1 MSDAPAMT
9 TAPCWTSIGVWGDG
23 SCPTLKVVGHC
34 RNCDV
39 YRAEGRKLLERAPP
53 PGYLEEWSALL
64 EVEKPPESTATF
76 HALVFRVGQ
85 TWLALRALSLREVT
99 PVGTI
104 RRVPHRPPEVLLGL
118 ASVRGEIH
126 PCISLHALFGD
137 VAAGKSRQ
145 AQFVVAQ
152 HQGHAWIFP
161 VDEVRGVYEFESA
174 AIAPLP
180 VTLSHVGTVYTTGIV
195 TCDELQ
201 VGLVDDDL
209 LFSALERRLG

>member
-126 PCISLHALFGD
+126 PCISLHA
-137 VAAGKSRQ
+137 
-145 AQFVVAQ
+145 
-152 HQGHAWIFP
+152 
-161 VDEVRGVYEFESA
+161 
-174 AIAPLP
+174 
-180 VTLSHVGTVYTTGIV
+180 
-195 TCDELQ
+195 
-201 VGLVDDDL
+201 
-209 LFSALERRLG
+209 